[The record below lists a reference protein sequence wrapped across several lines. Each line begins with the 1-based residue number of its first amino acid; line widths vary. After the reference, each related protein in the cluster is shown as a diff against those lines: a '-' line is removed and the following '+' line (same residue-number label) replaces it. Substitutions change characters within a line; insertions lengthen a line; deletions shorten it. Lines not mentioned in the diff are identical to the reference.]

1 MSIRWI
7 CSRPAL
13 LLVLAFAAPAFAQ
26 LPPVKDPLAPKVPQ
40 GTNTCSVEKS
50 CADLAPDILRT
61 AMGPSPLAENLRY
74 LTDTL
79 GGRLTGTAAADKAT
93 GWAVEAFR
101 HAGVDEV
108 HTEKFTIPVG
118 WTEGKTRVEV
128 LAPEPFPVRIVSAG
142 WTPPVAEGGISADV
156 IDVGAGDDAGFAKAG
171 ASVKG
176 AIVLIHTQE
185 LKSLND
191 LMAEHYQGP
200 AAVDRAVK
208 AGAAAIFW
216 MSTRPRLLL
225 YRHALG
231 LDGQLA
237 PLPEAIVAR
246 EDAERIARFD
256 AAGEKVSVHFEM
268 PDHVVPGP
276 VTAENVVAEI
286 RGREKPDEYVV
297 LGAHLDSWDLGTG
310 ALDNGCNAAMVID
323 AARAIHTT
331 GTIPRRSIRFVL
343 FTGQEQGMLGSWGY
357 VKAHRNEL
365 DRVDAAVIFDDGDGR
380 TTGYMLSGR
389 KDVAENVKQAIAPVA
404 LLDATQ
410 LTFDAFI
417 GTDNWD
423 FLLEGIPTLVAN
435 QDEADYEANYH
446 SAADTYDKVN
456 LERVKRNGA
465 AAAITV
471 FGLADSPKRIGPR
484 QSRAEIEELIKET
497 GLDQQMKNMGAWQS
511 WQDGTR
517 GRTP

>member
-7 CSRPAL
+7 CSRL
-13 LLVLAFAAPAFAQ
+13 VLVLALSAAMPAVAQ

-40 GTNTCSVEKS
+40 GSNACSVAKS

-79 GGRLTGTAAADKAT
+79 GGRLTGTPTADKAT

-118 WTEGKTRVEV
+118 WTEGKTRIEV

-142 WTPPVAEGGISADV
+142 WSPAIAEGGITADV
-156 IDVGAGDDAGFAKAG
+156 IDVGSGDEAGFAKAG
-171 ASVKG
+171 ASAKG
-176 AIVLIHTQE
+176 AIVLVHTQE
-185 LKSLND
+185 LRSLND
-191 LMAEHYQGP
+191 LLGEYYQGP
-200 AAVDRAVK
+200 AIVDRAVK
-208 AGAAAIFW
+208 SGAAAIFW

-225 YRHALG
+225 YRHTLG
-231 LDGQLA
+231 ISGLLS

-256 AAGEKVSVHFEM
+256 AAGEKVSVHLEM
-268 PDHVVPGP
+268 PDHIVPGP
-276 VTAENVVAEI
+276 VTSENVVAEI
-286 RGREKPDEYVV
+286 RGREKPDEYVL

-323 AARAIHTT
+323 AARAIHVS

-343 FTGQEQGMLGSWGY
+343 FTGEEQGMLGSWAY
-357 VKAHRNEL
+357 VKAHRSEL
-365 DRVDAAVIFDDGDGR
+365 DRVDAVVIFDDGDGR
-380 TTGYMLSGR
+380 TTGYSLGGR
-389 KDVAENVKQAIAPVA
+389 KDVAENVKSAIAPAA
-404 LLDATQ
+404 LVDATQ
-410 LTFDAFI
+410 LTFGAFI

-423 FLLEGIPTLVAN
+423 FLLEGIPTLFAN
-435 QDEADYEANYH
+435 QDEADYMANYH

-456 LERVKRNGA
+456 LERVKKNAA

-471 FGLADSPKRIGPR
+471 FGLADSPQRAGPR
-484 QSRAEIEELIKET
+484 QTRAEIETLIKDT
-497 GLDQQMKNMGAWQS
+497 GLDQQMKNTQSWQS
-511 WQDGTR
+511 WQDATR

>member
-1 MSIRWI
+1 MAIRWI
-7 CSRPAL
+7 YSRPVL

-26 LPPVKDPLAPKVPQ
+26 LPAVKDPLAPKVPQ
-40 GTNTCSVEKS
+40 GSGACAVGKS

-79 GGRLTGTAAADKAT
+79 GGRLTGTPAADKAT

-118 WTEGKTRVEV
+118 WTEGKTHVEV
-128 LAPEPFPVRIVSAG
+128 LTPEPFPVRIVSAG
-142 WTPPVAEGGISADV
+142 WSPPVADGGINAEV
-156 IDVGAGDDAGFAKAG
+156 IDVGAGDEAGFAKAG

-176 AIVLIHTQE
+176 AIVLVHTEE
-185 LKSLND
+185 LKGLTE
-191 LMAEHYQGP
+191 LLAEYYQGP
-200 AAVDRAVK
+200 AIVDRAVK
-208 AGAAAIFW
+208 SGAAAIFW

-225 YRHALG
+225 YRHTLG

-246 EDAERIARFD
+246 EDAQRMARFD
-256 AAGEKVSVHFEM
+256 AAGEKVSVHLEM
-268 PDHVVPGP
+268 PDHIVAGP
-276 VTAENVVAEI
+276 VTSENVVAEI
-286 RGREKPDEYVV
+286 RGRENPDEYVV

-331 GTIPRRSIRFVL
+331 GTIPRRSIRFIL
-343 FTGQEQGMLGSWGY
+343 FTGEEQGMLGSWGY

-380 TTGYMLSGR
+380 TTGFMLSGR
-389 KDVAENVKQAIAPVA
+389 KDLADNVKEAIAPVA
-404 LLDATQ
+404 LVGATH

-423 FLLEGIPTLVAN
+423 FLLEGVPTLVAN
-435 QDEADYEANYH
+435 QDEEDYEANYH

-456 LERVKRNGA
+456 LERVKKNAA
-465 AAAITV
+465 AAAIAV

-484 QSRAEIEELIKET
+484 QSRSEIEELIKAT
-497 GLDQQMKNMGAWQS
+497 GLDQQMKSAQAWLS
-511 WQDGTR
+511 WQNGTR

>member
-1 MSIRWI
+1 
-7 CSRPAL
+7 
-13 LLVLAFAAPAFAQ
+13 
-26 LPPVKDPLAPKVPQ
+26 
-40 GTNTCSVEKS
+40 
-50 CADLAPDILRT
+50 
-61 AMGPSPLAENLRY
+61 
-74 LTDTL
+74 
-79 GGRLTGTAAADKAT
+79 
-93 GWAVEAFR
+93 
-101 HAGVDEV
+101 
-108 HTEKFTIPVG
+108 
-118 WTEGKTRVEV
+118 
-128 LAPEPFPVRIVSAG
+128 
-142 WTPPVAEGGISADV
+142 
-156 IDVGAGDDAGFAKAG
+156 
-171 ASVKG
+171 
-176 AIVLIHTQE
+176 
-185 LKSLND
+185 
-191 LMAEHYQGP
+191 
-200 AAVDRAVK
+200 VDRAVK

-365 DRVDAAVIFDDGDGR
+365 DR
-380 TTGYMLSGR
+380 
-389 KDVAENVKQAIAPVA
+389 AIC
-404 LLDATQ
+404 
-410 LTFDAFI
+410 
-417 GTDNWD
+417 
-423 FLLEGIPTLVAN
+423 
-435 QDEADYEANYH
+435 
-446 SAADTYDKVN
+446 
-456 LERVKRNGA
+456 
-465 AAAITV
+465 
-471 FGLADSPKRIGPR
+471 
-484 QSRAEIEELIKET
+484 
-497 GLDQQMKNMGAWQS
+497 
-511 WQDGTR
+511 
-517 GRTP
+517 